1 MQQDSNELINDLL
14 ILTENS
20 TTLVRTFKDLT
31 LEQLNFRKNID
42 QWSILQCL
50 EHLNLY
56 GDFYLPEIEKQILA
70 NTNTPHRAMFKS
82 GLIGNYFANLMKVQN
97 GKIKKM
103 KSPKDK
109 APSPSALTVT
119 TVDRFLK
126 QQERLKVLLNQA
138 RTIDLVRTKVPISLT
153 TYIRLRLGDT
163 FRFFIYHIERH
174 VLQAERM
181 KLSVV
186 SKQQTAYA

>member
-14 ILTENS
+14 VLTENS
-20 TTLVRTFKDLT
+20 TALARTFKNLT
-31 LEQLNFRKNID
+31 LEQLNFQKTID

-109 APSPSALTVT
+109 APNPSGLTIT

-126 QQERLKVLLNQA
+126 QQERLTVLLNQA

-181 KLSVV
+181 KLSAV
-186 SKQQTAYA
+186 SGQQKVYA